1 MKMRLLQGCMHIFN
15 LRQGTILIAITQLIL
30 SGFTM
35 MLMVL
40 ALAHAKEIGELVARD
55 TEDALER
62 EAMEEIS
69 PKHMNTKRMDVAH
82 HLATEVLYSLYSGL
96 VITVIHFVSS
106 ILLLY
111 GSLMNNRHFMAPW
124 ITVMM
129 TEIVVGIMSL
139 FLVQQ
144 DCPFIAILGGSADI
158 GERLFV
164 LFITIVN
171 FYIWFVVYSTY
182 KTLEGKNKGLTH
194 EVYFFKKQNATTNG
208 SVVGE
213 NIKTQNGVSQPI
225 DV

>member
-1 MKMRLLQGCMHIFN
+1 MKMRLLKSCMHFFN
-15 LRQGTILIAITQLIL
+15 LKQGTILIAITQLFL

-35 MLMVL
+35 ILMVL

-62 EAMEEIS
+62 ETIEDMS

-96 VITVIHFVSS
+96 VITVIHFISA

-111 GSLMNNRHFMAPW
+111 GSVMNNRHFMAPW

-171 FYIWFVVYSTY
+171 FYEWFVVYSTY
-182 KTLEGKNKGLTH
+182 KTLESKKGLTH
-194 EVYFFKKQNATTNG
+194 EVYFVKKQYAVP
-208 SVVGE
+208 VVE
-213 NIKTQNGVSQPI
+213 NTKSQSNVPQPF